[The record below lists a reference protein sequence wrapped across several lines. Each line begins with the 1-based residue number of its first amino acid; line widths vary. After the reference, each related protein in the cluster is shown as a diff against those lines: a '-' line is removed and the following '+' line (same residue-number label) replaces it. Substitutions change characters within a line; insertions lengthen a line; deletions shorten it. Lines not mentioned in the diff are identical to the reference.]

1 MNYIANSK
9 NRKLKNKI
17 HTLFHR
23 FSFNF
28 LHLSMGRKVIGVG
41 VLISFFSLFTR
52 WFSIPDSLY
61 QNNAFSLQVGYVGY
75 VIFLLLVMVIFLLL
89 SDRGSEKLKTAIAKT
104 HITFSDHSV
113 ILFAGATVFLL
124 TFVSFNSMRGLVLLY
139 QQFTIGDGIIFE
151 LIGSIFMILGGL
163 GYYREKRQDI
173 IRMIYIENS
182 QTNGSILD
190 EYDDILKKNDQNK
203 KNMSLPV

>member
-1 MNYIANSK
+1 
-9 NRKLKNKI
+9 
-17 HTLFHR
+17 
-23 FSFNF
+23 
-28 LHLSMGRKVIGVG
+28 
-41 VLISFFSLFTR
+41 
-52 WFSIPDSLY
+52 
-61 QNNAFSLQVGYVGY
+61 
-75 VIFLLLVMVIFLLL
+75 
-89 SDRGSEKLKTAIAKT
+89 
-104 HITFSDHSV
+104 
-113 ILFAGATVFLL
+113 
-124 TFVSFNSMRGLVLLY
+124 MRGLVLLY